1 MEVCM
6 SNKSL
11 EELYKEQLE
20 KYNNLD
26 AISYEE
32 AVDLLIDNNNH
43 SQIGYHSWRDCINKK
58 NYYLVTVLDCDTCK
72 IKKFLAQ
79 DQNPVDIYN
88 NLMIEIEKKQI
99 NPRFRLIN
107 DAVTEIMCC
116 FGNNKIIFPTDIVQ
130 YVYDLSSDKSEDGFK
145 CIYGGTEMFIPKSLP
160 KKKKKAKKYTM

>member
-1 MEVCM
+1 MAN
-6 SNKSL
+6 NKSL

-26 AISYEE
+26 TISYEE
-32 AVDLLIDNNNH
+32 AVNLLIGNNIH
-43 SQIGYHSWRDCINKK
+43 SQIGYYSWRDCINKK
-58 NYYLVTVLDCDTCK
+58 NYYLVTVIDCDTCEM
-72 IKKFLAQ
+72 KKYLAE

-107 DAVTEIMCC
+107 DSVTEIMCC

-130 YVYDLSSDKSEDGFK
+130 YVYDLSSDKSEEGFM
-145 CIYGGTEMFIPKSLP
+145 CIYGSTELFIPKSLP
-160 KKKKKAKKYTM
+160 KKKKKAKKYTI